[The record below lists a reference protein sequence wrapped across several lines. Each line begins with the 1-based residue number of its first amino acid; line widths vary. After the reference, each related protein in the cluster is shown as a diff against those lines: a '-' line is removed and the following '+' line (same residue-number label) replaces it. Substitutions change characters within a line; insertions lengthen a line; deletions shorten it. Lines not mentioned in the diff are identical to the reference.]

1 MIFTPIH
8 VQEKVGLFFFSFQS
22 VKIQMSIKLIPFA
35 CQWSVAGLSHFERDE
50 ERKRQT
56 QDQLAYVLFP
66 SILEVRGHV
75 HMIII

>member
-1 MIFTPIH
+1 MH

-35 CQWSVAGLSHFERDE
+35 CCFYQQWSVAGLSHFERDE

-75 HMIII
+75 DMIII